1 MYEQLL
7 TGARELQAQTVA
19 MRREIHQDPELGLD
33 LPQTRAT
40 VLDGLS
46 GLDVEINQS
55 QATTGLVA
63 ILRGARPGPNILL
76 RGDMDALPMSEDT
89 GLPYASQT
97 PGRMHACGPDA
108 HTAMLASAAHLLSER
123 AEDISGNVFFMFQ
136 PGEEGYGGA
145 KIMLDEGVIEA
156 GGKPDS
162 VFALHVA
169 PELPSGVIGCRTGPI
184 LAAADTV
191 HGRIIGQGG
200 HGSMPHNAADP
211 VPVACEVVQA
221 IQTLVTRQ
229 FSVFDPVV
237 ATVGRIQAGTT
248 NNVIPE
254 SAQLDITLRSLSE
267 DTRERLASGV
277 CGLVEQ
283 IPVAHG
289 LQGEVKLKRGY
300 PPTIN
305 HAAGA
310 EVVAK
315 AAQALLGEE
324 GYRLMPAPFMAS
336 EDFSYL
342 LQRYNGAFAFLG
354 VAPPGTEGK
363 AAPGHSN
370 YMLVDEEAMAVGGA
384 MHAAIVMTCLD
395 GSV

>member
-19 MRREIHQDPELGLD
+19 MRREIHQEPELGLD

-46 GLDVEINQS
+46 GLDVEVHQS

-89 GLPYASQT
+89 GLPYASQA
-97 PGRMHACGPDA
+97 PGRMHACGHDA

-123 AEDISGNVFFMFQ
+123 AENISGNVLFMFQ

-145 KIMLDEGVIEA
+145 KIMLDEGVLEA
-156 GGKPDS
+156 GEKPDS

-169 PELPSGVIGCRTGPI
+169 PELPSGVIGCRSGPI

-191 HGRIIGQGG
+191 HGRIIGRGG

-211 VPVACEVVQA
+211 VPIACEVVQA

-254 SAQLDITLRSLSE
+254 SAELDITLRSLSE
-267 DTRERLASGV
+267 DTPERLASGV

-315 AAQALLGEE
+315 AAKALLGEE
-324 GYRLMPAPFMAS
+324 GYRLMPDPFMAS

-363 AAPGHSN
+363 AAPCHSN
-370 YMLVDEEAMAVGGA
+370 HMLVDEDAMAVGVA
-384 MHAAIVMTCLD
+384 MHAAIVLTCLD

>member
-19 MRREIHQDPELGLD
+19 MRREIHQEPELGLD

-63 ILRGARPGPNILL
+63 ILRGARPGPNIVL

-97 PGRMHACGPDA
+97 PGRMHACGHDA

-254 SAQLDITLRSLSE
+254 SAELDITLRSLSE

-277 CGLVEQ
+277 CGLVEK

-363 AAPGHSN
+363 AAPCHSN
-370 YMLVDEEAMAVGGA
+370 HMLVDEDAMAVGVA
-384 MHAAIVMTCLD
+384 MHAAIVLTCLD

>member
-7 TGARELQAQTVA
+7 TEAQALQSQTVA
-19 MRREIHQDPELGLD
+19 LRREIHREPELGLD
-33 LPQTRAT
+33 LPKTRAK
-40 VLDGLS
+40 VLDSLS
-46 GLDVEINQS
+46 GLGLEIYQS
-55 QATTGLVA
+55 QATTGVVA
-63 ILRGARPGPNILL
+63 ILRGGHSGPNILL

-89 GLPYASQT
+89 GLPFASQT
-97 PGRMHACGPDA
+97 PGHMHSCGHAA
-108 HTAMLASAAHLLSER
+108 HTSMLASAAHLLSQHK
-123 AEDISGNVFFMFQ
+123 EDIRGNVLFMFQ

-145 KIMLDEGVIEA
+145 KIMLDEGLIEA
-156 GGKPDS
+156 GGKPNS

-169 PELPSGVIGCRTGPI
+169 PELPSGIIACRTGPI
-184 LAAADTV
+184 LAAIDTV

-211 VPVACEVVQA
+211 VPIACEVVQA

-229 FSVFDPVV
+229 FSVFEPVV

-248 NNVIPE
+248 DNVIPE
-254 SAQLDITLRSLSE
+254 TAELDITLRSLSE
-267 DTRERLASGV
+267 DTRERLASGI

-283 IPVAHG
+283 IPFAHG
-289 LQGEVKLKRGY
+289 LRGEAKLKRGY

-310 EVVAK
+310 ELVAK
-315 AAQALLGEE
+315 AAHGLLGAE
-324 GYRLMPAPFMAS
+324 GYRLMPNPYMAS

-363 AAPGHSN
+363 AAPCHSN
-370 YMLVDEEAMAVGGA
+370 HMLVDEDAMAVGVA

-395 GSV
+395 GSD

>member
-19 MRREIHQDPELGLD
+19 MRREIHQEPELGLD

-46 GLDVEINQS
+46 GLGVEINQS

-63 ILRGARPGPNILL
+63 ILRGARPGPNIVL

-97 PGRMHACGPDA
+97 PGRMHACGHDA

-191 HGRIIGQGG
+191 LGRIIGQGG

-254 SAQLDITLRSLSE
+254 SAELDITLRSLSE
-267 DTRERLASGV
+267 DARERLASGV

-315 AAQALLGEE
+315 AAKALLGEE
-324 GYRLMPAPFMAS
+324 GYRLMPDPFMAS

-363 AAPGHSN
+363 AAPCHSN
-370 YMLVDEEAMAVGGA
+370 HMLVDEDAMAVGVA
-384 MHAAIVMTCLD
+384 MHAAIVLTCLD
-395 GSV
+395 ESV